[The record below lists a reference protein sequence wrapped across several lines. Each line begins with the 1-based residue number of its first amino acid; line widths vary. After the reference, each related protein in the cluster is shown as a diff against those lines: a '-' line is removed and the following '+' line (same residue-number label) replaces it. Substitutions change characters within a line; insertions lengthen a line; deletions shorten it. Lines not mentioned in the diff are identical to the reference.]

1 MHFATETI
9 LKMAASAALG
19 GVVGLERELHHK
31 PAGLR
36 TNMFICLGSTMF
48 TMLSLEVAEKFHSD
62 PQRIAAQIIP
72 GIGFIGAGAI
82 LREGLSVVGLT
93 TAATMFVVA
102 AIGMGI
108 GYGYFGSSSIATGMI
123 LAALFLLRYVERK
136 LGTKFVHYQ
145 FSMSTNKMTE
155 ASERVKALLDELKI
169 KSEEVSWSREGEHH
183 FLRFSASLSPD
194 LHMELMRRLLQIGE
208 LNDIKSAI
216 FSEK

>member
-1 MHFATETI
+1 MHIATETI

-19 GVVGLERELHHK
+19 GLVGLERELHHK

-36 TNMFICLGSTMF
+36 TNMFICLGATMF

-62 PQRIAAQIIP
+62 PERIAAQIIP

-108 GYGYFGSSSIATGMI
+108 GYGYYGSSSIATGMI
-123 LAALFLLRYVERK
+123 LAALLFLRYAERK

-145 FSMSTNKMTE
+145 FSMSTDKMAE
-155 ASERVKALLDELKI
+155 ASTKVKALLDELKI
-169 KSEEVSWSREGEHH
+169 QSEEVSWSREGEGH
-183 FLRFSASLSPD
+183 FLRVSASLSPA
-194 LHMELMRRLLQIGE
+194 LHTELMRRLLQIGE
-208 LNDIKSAI
+208 LNDIKSSI

>member
-1 MHFATETI
+1 MHIEIETI
-9 LKMAASAALG
+9 LKMGASAALG
-19 GVVGLERELHHK
+19 GLVGLERELHHK

-62 PQRIAAQIIP
+62 PERIAAQIIP

-108 GYGYFGSSSIATGMI
+108 GYGYFGSSSIATGI
-123 LAALFLLRYVERK
+123 SQK
-136 LGTKFVHYQ
+136 T
-145 FSMSTNKMTE
+145 
-155 ASERVKALLDELKI
+155 
-169 KSEEVSWSREGEHH
+169 
-183 FLRFSASLSPD
+183 SP
-194 LHMELMRRLLQIGE
+194 
-208 LNDIKSAI
+208 
-216 FSEK
+216 